1 MLCRADCD
9 ADAQAIYMPSLPEE
23 LQQKVWPL
31 FETQVDRMLQFAGT
45 REWYERLAAMMK
57 KLRKL
62 PGGSARID
70 RMLNRYREQYPRRP
84 AMLDIFRKV

>member
-1 MLCRADCD
+1 
-9 ADAQAIYMPSLPEE
+9 
-23 LQQKVWPL
+23 
-31 FETQVDRMLQFAGT
+31 MLQSAGT
-45 REWYERLAAMMK
+45 REWYDRLAAMMK

-62 PGGSARID
+62 PGESARID